1 MVYGFY
7 PEIYLSTQLNAY
19 NIIMSWPLELLQSRP
34 SNLAFHNLCETVS
47 VPKNIRSLLGLGTR
61 FCPRPLGS
69 SLDTVDL
76 SRFDYDFSLRCI
88 MFSGGPEL
96 IKTVLYE
103 KVDDF
108 TPDVPTNALLH
119 RLSSFQRQIRTL
131 FVDADRPKRKYF
143 ESNLLPHQEAAMR
156 WLLQHPN
163 VTVFSADKNFGPVL
177 IESTKYID
185 YAYDDHLSD
194 VATYNRLT
202 ELQARH

>member
-1 MVYGFY
+1 
-7 PEIYLSTQLNAY
+7 
-19 NIIMSWPLELLQSRP
+19 
-34 SNLAFHNLCETVS
+34 
-47 VPKNIRSLLGLGTR
+47 
-61 FCPRPLGS
+61 
-69 SLDTVDL
+69 
-76 SRFDYDFSLRCI
+76 

-119 RLSSFQRQIRTL
+119 RNSSFQRQIRTL
-131 FVDADRPKRKYF
+131 FVDADCPKRKYF

-185 YAYDDHLSD
+185 YAYDDQETIAICFSR
-194 VATYNRLT
+194 NRDMHSSPIVKRLFMIMT
-202 ELQARH
+202 REQGLNESEPIS